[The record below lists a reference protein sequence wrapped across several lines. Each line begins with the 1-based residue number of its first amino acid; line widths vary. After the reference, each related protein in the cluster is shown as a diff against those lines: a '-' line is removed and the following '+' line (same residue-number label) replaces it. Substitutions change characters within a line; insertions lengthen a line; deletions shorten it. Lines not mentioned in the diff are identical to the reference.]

1 MLRPLSIGTESV
13 HSCTPLSQVAPALP
27 GQGSTPAQQWF
38 PNAEESHESYVSE
51 CRLRLLTGV
60 GGCNSVGPE
69 WGSNGSIFKCILGD
83 SYYRNPPFQ
92 GTSDQSS
99 FQERAG
105 LQRANW
111 AFCSAAFEYV
121 FCLSPFIQMV
131 FLSVTTAQPGT
142 SLRNTRG
149 GWAAEGLS
157 LLWPLILVLSW
168 KSHKLLLH
176 SFSQAIKQFQVEN
189 PLNWFI

>member
-38 PNAEESHESYVSE
+38 PNAEESHESCVSE
-51 CRLRLLTGV
+51 CRLRLLMSF

-92 GTSDQSS
+92 GTFWSEFLPGKSWITESNLGLLFSCFWVCILLES
-99 FQERAG
+99 FHFFG
-105 LQRANW
+105 LQE
-111 AFCSAAFEYV
+111 S
-121 FCLSPFIQMV
+121 QMV

-142 SLRNTRG
+142 SLRNARG

-157 LLWPLILVLSW
+157 LLWPLILVRSW

-176 SFSQAIKQFQVEN
+176 SFSQAIK
-189 PLNWFI
+189 